1 MQYFDLYAFP
11 FIFPGFHLGSFLTTL
26 MASLSYS
33 GAKPRITFM
42 FFTLPFSSMVHTMMI
57 RIFFWMREGFFGH
70 RRWSWMYCF
79 NAIGPPGNSGN
90 SSGRLQINLV
100 DVESD
105 RVASC
110 LICCAFVGKLNVNAT
125 RQIMMKVKC
134 GWCISCIK
142 WGLDTCHILL
152 LPLVLRL
159 YHFLRISDDEG
170 VERDETGR
178 KIQKLL
184 HPLITVLEWIEGC
197 PYGSKMQALCHQEN
211 VLCGSRAILNPKLL
225 LLAF

>member
-1 MQYFDLYAFP
+1 
-11 FIFPGFHLGSFLTTL
+11 
-26 MASLSYS
+26 
-33 GAKPRITFM
+33 
-42 FFTLPFSSMVHTMMI
+42 
-57 RIFFWMREGFFGH
+57 
-70 RRWSWMYCF
+70 MYCF

-142 WGLDTCHILL
+142 WGVDTCHILL

-170 VERDETGR
+170 VERDEMGR